1 MKTELTE
8 KEKIQHGNMVW
19 DIMRTKNDGEEII
32 FLHGNSSSYNSF
44 MPLFE
49 SSLAERYQLIAIN
62 LPGHGETSLPL
73 GDHITIPEIANMASE
88 LILHITKGRYLVVGH
103 SLGGHVLSHALHRL
117 KHCLG
122 LILISAP
129 PISMQTM
136 ADAFLPDPSDGALFS
151 ENLSEEQI
159 HRMAEALLGSQ
170 KDNKSLLDVLVGSIN
185 NTQGHFRKALGLS
198 LQAGNLKDELAMLSL
213 TKVPVALIW
222 GTNDKFIREDFYRN
236 IILERTLGKGKYA
249 IEGAGHSP
257 HLEDVPHFQRLLS
270 NLCLEISLVS
280 GCTSRR
286 RLNAL

>member
-103 SLGGHVLSHALHRL
+103 SLGGHVLEPCIA
-117 KHCLG
+117 
-122 LILISAP
+122 
-129 PISMQTM
+129 
-136 ADAFLPDPSDGALFS
+136 
-151 ENLSEEQI
+151 
-159 HRMAEALLGSQ
+159 
-170 KDNKSLLDVLVGSIN
+170 
-185 NTQGHFRKALGLS
+185 
-198 LQAGNLKDELAMLSL
+198 
-213 TKVPVALIW
+213 
-222 GTNDKFIREDFYRN
+222 
-236 IILERTLGKGKYA
+236 
-249 IEGAGHSP
+249 
-257 HLEDVPHFQRLLS
+257 
-270 NLCLEISLVS
+270 
-280 GCTSRR
+280 
-286 RLNAL
+286 